1 MEISLTIKARI
12 YPSQSEAESLKKTM
26 EAYRQGCNYAS
37 QYVLTTILNLVN
49 RSLTKPCITTCVIP
63 ST

>member
-26 EAYRQGCNYAS
+26 EAYRQGCNYGDRI
-37 QYVLTTILNLVN
+37 ILCVRMNS
-49 RSLTKPCITTCVIP
+49 SLK
-63 ST
+63 